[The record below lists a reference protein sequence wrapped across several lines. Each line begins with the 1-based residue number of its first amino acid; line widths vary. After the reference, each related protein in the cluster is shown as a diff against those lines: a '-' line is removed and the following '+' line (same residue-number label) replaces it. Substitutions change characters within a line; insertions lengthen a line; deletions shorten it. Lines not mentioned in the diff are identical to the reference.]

1 MVEETVPDYALYPVL
16 LVVYQNVDK
25 PVQVDAEMYVL
36 EDVVIHVLGDVPAL
50 VQEDVVHHV
59 Q

>member
-1 MVEETVPDYALYPVL
+1 M
-16 LVVYQNVDK
+16 
-25 PVQVDAEMYVL
+25 QVDAEMYVL
-36 EDVVIHVLGDVPAL
+36 EDVVIHVLVVVPVL